1 MVELTNKY
9 DKLRVFY
16 YQNRMVV
23 LPGKNRTS
31 HLWHVQTKQSY
42 LGMEWGL
49 LMGYETIKDTHCR
62 TGYHVTGFKMASY

>member
-23 LPGKNRTS
+23 LPGKKS
-31 HLWHVQTKQSY
+31 HFPFMACSNKTIILRD
-42 LGMEWGL
+42 GMGVVD
-49 LMGYETIKDTHCR
+49 GI
-62 TGYHVTGFKMASY
+62 